1 MQPVARVMVPRPGLI
16 NLNHNPVPKE
26 IITDHH
32 QPGTPMILVDWQLRD
47 RIARGHIKIDP
58 YDPKLVQPNSIDI
71 RLGNHFVWYN
81 PGEQVIDPY
90 DKASVTA
97 DVGETHADSYILMP
111 GQFVLAETFEC
122 IGLPDNIVATIEG
135 KSSIARLGVT
145 LHQTGGWIDAGFR
158 GTITLEMAN
167 VNARPVKVYAGMPI
181 GQLVF
186 YTTERAENPYDKK
199 ADAKYLDQR
208 QATLSRYPGNKKQ
221 AQRPEPTR
229 VGGNEGMYIP

>member
-1 MQPVARVMVPRPGLI
+1 
-16 NLNHNPVPKE
+16 
-26 IITDHH
+26 
-32 QPGTPMILVDWQLRD
+32 MILVDWQLRD

-58 YDPKLVQPNSIDI
+58 FDPALIQPNSIDI
-71 RLGNHFVWYN
+71 RLGNHFVWYR
-81 PGEQVIDPY
+81 PGDGVIDPY
-90 DKASVTA
+90 DRASVA
-97 DVGETHADSYILMP
+97 SGVEETRADSFVLHP
-111 GQFVLAETFEC
+111 GRFILAETLEC

-186 YTTERAENPYDKK
+186 YTTERAENPYDRKG
-199 ADAKYLDQR
+199 DAKYLGQHA
-208 QATLSRYPGNKKQ
+208 ATLSRYADNRK
-221 AQRPEPTR
+221 T
-229 VGGNEGMYIP
+229 V

>member
-1 MQPVARVMVPRPGLI
+1 M
-16 NLNHNPVPKE
+16 
-26 IITDHH
+26 
-32 QPGTPMILVDWQLRD
+32 
-47 RIARGHIKIDP
+47 
-58 YDPKLVQPNSIDI
+58 
-71 RLGNHFVWYN
+71 
-81 PGEQVIDPY
+81 
-90 DKASVTA
+90 TA
-97 DVGETHADSYILMP
+97 DVGETHADSFVLVP
-111 GQFVLAETFEC
+111 GQFVLAETLEI

-208 QATLSRYPGNKKQ
+208 QATLSRYPGNKQ
-221 AQRPEPTR
+221 
-229 VGGNEGMYIP
+229 

>member
-1 MQPVARVMVPRPGLI
+1 MVPR
-16 NLNHNPVPKE
+16 E
-26 IITDHH
+26 IITD
-32 QPGTPMILVDWQLRD
+32 QRKPGNLMILVDWQLRD

-58 YDPKLVQPNSIDI
+58 YDPKLVQPNSVDI
-71 RLGNHFVWYN
+71 RRGNHFVWYN

-90 DKASVTA
+90 DKASVTS
-97 DVGETHADSYILMP
+97 DVGETHAEFFVLAP
-111 GQFVLAETFEC
+111 GQFVLAETLEC

-145 LHQTGGWIDAGFR
+145 LHQTGGWIDTGFR

-167 VNARPVKVYAGMPI
+167 INARPVKVYAGMPI

-199 ADAKYLDQR
+199 TDAKYLDQR
-208 QATLSRYPGNKKQ
+208 QATLSRYPENKK
-221 AQRPEPTR
+221 
-229 VGGNEGMYIP
+229 